1 MSAGLSMKLMKFE
14 RMKILL
20 LLLCLFTTTLSLAA
34 SAQAQAQA
42 QAQGR
47 GQAPAQAKSAKAAPA
62 AKVKPKAKTA
72 PTRIA
77 PAKKPARPLV
87 GFVTRVEA
95 AIQQGCADTRE
106 IRQQAAKIGIP
117 HSEIE
122 NLMAA
127 LLVPAEQT
135 ERGCIPYALAS
146 SPSQLGSTLAVLE
159 RPDDNDRYWIN
170 VLHSKQKGSADT
182 LRESLVADQWRDLL
196 LPANDFS
203 NGGSDALRVL
213 PYNLQWEATLLAR
226 RMLVDTDAAT
236 RYQFRLVL
244 QKQSGEDYEKIAAIE
259 LLNQADGRLLDSAV
273 WLDRDHDV
281 AGAYFNAK
289 GNNYERMFWESPVD
303 YLRITRGVGATTVT
317 VKRRVA
323 IPATGK
329 KKKTFVNRS
338 FHFRGNH
345 IGIDFAI
352 PVGEPVR
359 AVADAV
365 VVFTGVR
372 GGYGNLIVLEHGK
385 NYQTYYAHL
394 SRFADGLSVGQKI
407 LRGEEIGYVG
417 MTGKTTGPHLHFE
430 IRRDHEYFDPLAKQN
445 NMALWNLY
453 PEEHARLL
461 VKMMALNVTRAGP
474 LPPAALGSAQK

>member
-1 MSAGLSMKLMKFE
+1 
-14 RMKILL
+14 MKIRSLIV
-20 LLLCLFTTTLSLAA
+20 CLVTAALPLAA
-34 SAQAQAQA
+34 LAQVQG

-47 GQAPAQAKSAKAAPA
+47 TPAPAQAKSAKAAPA
-62 AKVKPKAKTA
+62 AKVKPKAKAA
-72 PTRIA
+72 PTHTA

-95 AIQQGCADTRE
+95 AIQQGCADARE

-117 HSEIE
+117 HSDIE
-122 NLMAA
+122 NLMVT

-135 ERGCIPYALAS
+135 ERACMPYALAW
-146 SPSQLGSTLAVLE
+146 SPSRLGSTLAVLE
-159 RPDDNDRYWIN
+159 PRDENDRYWVN
-170 VLHSKQKGSADT
+170 VLRNKQNATAET
-182 LRESLVADQWRDLL
+182 LRESLVADQWRDLM
-196 LPANDFS
+196 LPAQDFT
-203 NGGSDALRVL
+203 NGGAETLRSL

-226 RMLVDTDAAT
+226 RMLVDVDAAT

-259 LLNQADGRLLDSAV
+259 LLDQANGRLIDSAV
-273 WLDRDHDV
+273 WLDRENDV
-281 AGAYFNAK
+281 GAYFNAK
-289 GNNYERMFWESPVD
+289 GNNYERVFWESPVD
-303 YLRITRGVGATTVT
+303 YLRITRGIGATTVT

-323 IPATGK
+323 IPATAK

-338 FHFRGNH
+338 FRYRGNH
-345 IGIDFAI
+345 VGIDFAI

-365 VVFTGVR
+365 VVFTGDR

-461 VKMMALNVTRAGP
+461 IKMMTLNVTRAGP
-474 LPPAALGSAQK
+474 LPPAALGGTQK